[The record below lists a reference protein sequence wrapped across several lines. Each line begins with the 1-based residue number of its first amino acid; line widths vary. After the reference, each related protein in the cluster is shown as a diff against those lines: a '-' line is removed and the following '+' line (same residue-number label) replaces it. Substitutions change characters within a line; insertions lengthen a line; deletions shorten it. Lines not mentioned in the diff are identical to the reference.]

1 MIKITILVRKVY
13 LKYGYDMIEIRNI
26 KKQFENKQVLN
37 DISFDINKGETLCII
52 GKSGCGKSV
61 LLKHI
66 VGLLEPD
73 EGYIKFDDVLMTDI
87 NKKKLFDI
95 RKRIGYVFQGAA
107 LFDSYNVF
115 ENVVLKLL
123 ENGEKDINKLQNDA
137 QFVLSSVGL
146 LPPFTEKNS
155 NQYNKETQILFNKK
169 PSELSGGM
177 KKRVGIARALIGS
190 PDYIFYDEPTTG
202 LDPVTSKQIDDLIF
216 QLANTLSVTSIVIT
230 HDIFSVYNVANKIAM
245 LHNGKLQFYGNIN
258 ELNNTNDSIV
268 LEFLERYK

>member
-1 MIKITILVRKVY
+1 
-13 LKYGYDMIEIRNI
+13 MIEIKNL
-26 KKQFENKQVLN
+26 KKNFENKQVLN
-37 DISFDINKGETLCII
+37 NISFNINKGETLCII

-73 EGYIKFDDVLMTDI
+73 EGYIKFDGILMTDI
-87 NKKKLFDI
+87 DKKKLFDI

-107 LFDSYNVF
+107 LFDSYSVF

-123 ENGEKDINKLQNDA
+123 ENGEKDVGKLKNEA
-137 QFVLSSVGL
+137 QFVLSAVGL
-146 LPPFTEKNS
+146 LPPITEKDTA
-155 NQYNKETQILFNKK
+155 QYHNETLILFNKK
-169 PSELSGGM
+169 PAELSGGM

-202 LDPVTSKQIDDLIF
+202 LDPVTSKQIDDLIY
-216 QLANTLSVTSIVIT
+216 QLANTLSVTSVVIT
-230 HDIFSVYNVANKIAM
+230 HDIFSVYNVADKIAM

-258 ELNNTNDSIV
+258 ELNNTNDTIV
-268 LEFLERYK
+268 LEFLERYMKK

>member
-1 MIKITILVRKVY
+1 
-13 LKYGYDMIEIRNI
+13 MIEIRNI

-37 DISFDINKGETLCII
+37 DISFDIHKGETLCII

-66 VGLLEPD
+66 VGLLSPD
-73 EGYIKFDDVLMTDI
+73 TGYIKFDNILMTNI

-115 ENVVLKLL
+115 ENVALKLL
-123 ENGEKDINKLQNDA
+123 ENGSKDINKLENDA

-146 LPPFTEKNS
+146 LPPITDKDS
-155 NQYNKETQILFNKK
+155 IQYKKETQILFNKK

-202 LDPVTSKQIDDLIF
+202 LDPVTSKQIDDLIY

-258 ELNNTNDSIV
+258 ELNNTDDSIV
-268 LEFLERYK
+268 LEFLERYNK